1 MKRIGVFALLTL
13 VAVASGPS
21 MAQMRLA
28 ADCTPSTTLDVTA
41 NAAPDVDPALPGVQV
56 RIGTNVQVSGV
67 ARVKTR
73 SSTCLVTETLAPIVS
88 WSLSF
93 QPPNGGQIDVTNSLT
108 PATTQTEILPS
119 TTSFIATQVG
129 TFSVML
135 TAESPSTDGARSA
148 VVVVEA
154 ANEQSTACPAAR
166 QVVDIRGAGDL
177 RNLIK
182 TSVASANTLVR
193 LGPDLD
199 LDFSDKP
206 ATFFPI
212 SFGRCTTLTSVTSFE
227 DATSASSPD
236 AAGRP
241 AVGVVPP
248 LAGEARTPHSE
259 GPVLRYGKSRDGAP
273 TSDFLSINC
282 DPFAIP
288 NDGVRISGFR
298 LYGPD
303 FGYQKTFEN
312 GIHIGRCI
320 NIEISNMEIA
330 GWGGAGIAVDDDLG
344 PDQAPENNLPGGR
357 IMNPEQI
364 LIHDN
369 FIHNNQHPQSDGHA
383 EGYGAVTGPGAWAK
397 IYQNVFDLNRHS
409 IAANGHTGGYRAEHN
424 LVLKGGGYHGEWY
437 ETYTHSFDAH
447 GTGCWW
453 SSDLCGDAGI
463 QFWILSNAWQYRKS
477 NDIHIRGKPAINV
490 NIDQN
495 IFPFSNQDDA
505 INLYTTDNVTVG
517 PGNIYNVDTF
527 GQYHVCDFDGD
538 GVDDLFLATGASWWS
553 SSFGEFQWSFLSAK
567 TERLE
572 NLKFGYFEED
582 GRCDV
587 LAERDGEWVISSGGV
602 TDWKPFGTFGKPL
615 SEVQFGRFDPNVRDH
630 RPGARLRTTHAF
642 WRRAD
647 GQWFVTPLSHPDWQ
661 AVASSGFPMI
671 KLRFGS
677 FGGFGNTD
685 VLAVENGHWSIS
697 ESAAGPWRTLNPTLS
712 DPIENLY
719 IANMDP
725 DDNIDDILRLDQ
737 KVETSWSV
745 GIEYQHVELTWWRSK
760 NGTEPWKEWKSYVF
774 DYPVVAEY
782 VPVHFG
788 FAGRFGA
795 VQPGGGTMVIDALRN
810 GNFFS
815 STEKGGASPDWK
827 SLFPY

>member
-1 MKRIGVFALLTL
+1 MKHVGILALLTL
-13 VAVASGPS
+13 NALACGPS
-21 MAQMRLA
+21 MAQSNVA
-28 ADCTPSTTLDVTA
+28 ANCTPLTTLQVDA
-41 NAAPDVDPALPGVQV
+41 SAGPDADPALPGVQV
-56 RIGTNVQVSGV
+56 RPGTNVQVSGF
-67 ARVKTR
+67 ARLETR
-73 SSTCLVTETLAPIVS
+73 TSTCGVTEAVAPLV

-93 QPPNGGQIDVTNSLT
+93 QSPQGAEIDVTDLLT
-108 PATTQTEILPS
+108 PATIQTGSSPS
-119 TTSFIATQVG
+119 TTSFIATQEG
-129 TFSVML
+129 TFRVTL
-135 TAESPSTDGARSA
+135 TADSSSTGTAKTA
-148 VVVVEA
+148 VVYVYA
-154 ANEQSTACPAAR
+154 GNEQSTGCPVAR
-166 QVVDIRGAGDL
+166 RIVDIRGAGDL
-177 RNLIK
+177 RALIK
-182 TSVASANTLVR
+182 MSVASPNTVVR

-199 LDFSDKP
+199 LDFSDLP
-206 ATFFPI
+206 ASFFPI
-212 SFGRCTTLTSVTSFE
+212 SFGRCTTLTSVSSFE
-227 DATSASSPD
+227 DAEVASSP
-236 AAGRP
+236 AARRS
-241 AVGVVPP
+241 ASAIVPP
-248 LAGEARTPHSE
+248 VGEARTPHSK
-259 GPVLRYGKSRDGAP
+259 GPVLRYGKSRGGAP
-273 TSDFLSINC
+273 KVDFLSINC
-282 DPFAIP
+282 APLETP
-288 NDGVRISGFR
+288 SDGVRISGFR
-298 LYGPD
+298 IYGPD

-312 GIHIGRCI
+312 GIHITRCI
-320 NIEISNMEIA
+320 NFEISNMEIA

-344 PDQAPENNLPGGR
+344 PDQRPENNAPGAR

-397 IYQNVFDLNRHS
+397 IYQNVFDSNRHS

-505 INLYTTDNVTVG
+505 INLYTTDNMTVG

-527 GQYHVCDFDGD
+527 GQYHVFDFDGD
-538 GVDDLFLATGASWWS
+538 GVDDLFLATGASWWF

-587 LAERDGEWVISSGGV
+587 LAERDGEWVVSSGGV
-602 TDWKPFGTFGKPL
+602 SDWKPFGTFGKPL

-661 AVASSGFPMI
+661 AVASSGFPMS

-697 ESAAGPWRTLNPTLS
+697 ESAAGPWRTLNSTLS
-712 DPIENLY
+712 DPVENLH
-719 IANMDP
+719 IANLDP
-725 DDNIDDILRLDQ
+725 DDNIDDILRLDR
-737 KVETSWSV
+737 KIETRTQF
-745 GIEYQHVELTWWRSK
+745 GFEYQHVELTWWRSK
-760 NGTEPWKEWKSYVF
+760 NGTEPWQKWKSYVF
-774 DYPVVAEY
+774 DYPVMPEF
-782 VPVHFG
+782 VPVYFG

-795 VQPGGGTMVIDALRN
+795 AQPGGGTMVIDENRV
-810 GNFFS
+810 GHFFS
-815 STEKGGASPDWK
+815 STEKIEGAPPDWV